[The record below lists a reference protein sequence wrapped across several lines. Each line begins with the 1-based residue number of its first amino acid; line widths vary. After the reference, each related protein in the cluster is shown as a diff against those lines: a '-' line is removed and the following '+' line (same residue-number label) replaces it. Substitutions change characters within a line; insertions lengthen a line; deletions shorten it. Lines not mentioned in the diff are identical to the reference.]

1 MALKIEMLRGFCAV
15 AQAGNLSDAADQ
27 LGRTQSALSMML
39 KQFEENL
46 GGRLFESERKN
57 RLSPLG
63 EQVLQLGRAQLKSYD
78 ATIHAIETLAQA
90 PQGTLRIAAVPS
102 IAALAFAPVV
112 RHMASRHPSAKI
124 ELRDADT
131 TQVLDALGQ
140 GWVDIGIASAP
151 RALNGVTY
159 ARLFSDRFGLVLS
172 ETHALAQTD
181 TPLYFEDVLAT
192 PFLRNGLCDQI
203 QSPRIRDHLSKVHVT
218 VRNTQSLLSMVR
230 EGDWATLLPYATIRL
245 APKGLVFRPIVD
257 LPDARQAYIFLR
269 QQTPS
274 PEIVQEAHAFIQS
287 MQWPSATQPPR

>member
-1 MALKIEMLRGFCAV
+1 MTIKIEMLRCFCAV
-15 AQAGNLSDAADQ
+15 AEAGNLSDAADQ

-39 KQFEENL
+39 KQLEENL

-63 EQVLQLGRAQLKSYD
+63 EQVLQLGQVQLKSFD
-78 ATIHAIETLAQA
+78 ATLYAIETLARA

-112 RHMASRHPSAKI
+112 RHMAARHPGAKI

-159 ARLFSDRFGLVLS
+159 ARLFSDPFGLVLS
-172 ETHALAQTD
+172 ETHDLAQTD
-181 TPLYFEDVLAT
+181 TPLHFEDVLGT

-203 QSPRIRDHLSKVHVT
+203 QSPRIRDHLSKVDVT

-230 EGDWATLLPYATIRL
+230 EGDWATLLPYTTIRL
-245 APKGLVFRPIVD
+245 ARRGLVFRKVVD
-257 LPDARQAYIFLR
+257 LPDARQAYIFR
-269 QQTPS
+269 REQTSS
-274 PEIVQEAHAFIQS
+274 PEIVHDAHAFIQS
-287 MQWPSATQPPR
+287 MNWPGAT